1 MLQPM
6 QSMELRP
13 RTVGEILDVAFKLY
27 TSHVRKLLII
37 AAVVFIP
44 IGIIQL
50 FITSGTTLDPINLL
64 DPDAL
69 AGGEL
74 PAGFASFL
82 GGTLALSLISLIG
95 TLFVQGASIK
105 LFAGAYQGIEQS
117 WQESVRFGI
126 DKSLLILGTAIM
138 AALGSGIGLVFCI
151 VPGVWLWTSWYVAI
165 PSLLVEGTGPVKALG
180 RSFQLVKQRFWPVL
194 GVGLLA
200 WLISQVVVQLVGL
213 VVGLV
218 TIAPAALDAAE
229 TGILDGNVFGTSVL
243 ATSVA
248 SIVTVPF
255 LAAVAVAV
263 YFDLRVRF
271 EGFDLEM
278 LSRQSENLEIPR
290 GFEPEPGPDDPFG
303 LD

>member
-1 MLQPM
+1 MN
-6 QSMELRP
+6 SMELRP

-27 TSHVRKLLII
+27 TTHVRKLLII

-50 FITSGTTLDPINLL
+50 FVASGSGMSQLDLF
-64 DPDAL
+64 DPEAM
-69 AGGEL
+69 ARGEL
-74 PAGFASFL
+74 PAGFTAFL

-95 TLFVQGASIK
+95 TLFVQGAAIK
-105 LFAGAYQGIEQS
+105 LFAGAYQGIDQS

-126 DKSLLILGTAIM
+126 DKSLLILGTAILS
-138 AALGSGIGLVFCI
+138 ALGSGIGLIFCI

-165 PSLLVEGTGPVKALG
+165 PALLVEGSGPVAALS
-180 RSFQLVKQRFWPVL
+180 RSLQLVKQRFWPVL

-200 WLISQVVVQLVGL
+200 WIISQVVVQLLGL

-218 TIAPAALDAAE
+218 AVVPSAMEAAQTGTINGGVYGA
-229 TGILDGNVFGTSVL
+229 SVL
-243 ATSVA
+243 ATSIA
-248 SIVTVPF
+248 SIITVPF

-278 LSRQSENLEIPR
+278 LSRQSDNLEIPR
-290 GFEPEPGPDDPFG
+290 GPERAPGPDDPFG

>member
-1 MLQPM
+1 M

-13 RTVGEILDVAFKLY
+13 RTVGEILDIAFKLY
-27 TSHVRKLLII
+27 TGNIRKLLII
-37 AAVVFIP
+37 AATVFIP

-50 FITSGTTLDPINLL
+50 VITSGATFDPADFLDPENLTTGEIT
-64 DPDAL
+64 
-69 AGGEL
+69 AGL
-74 PAGFASFL
+74 SGFI

-105 LFAGAYQGIEQS
+105 LFAGAYQGIEQT

-126 DKSLLILGTAIM
+126 DKSLLILGTAILS
-138 AALGSGIGLVFCI
+138 ALGAGIGLVFCI
-151 VPGVWLWTSWYVAI
+151 LPGVWLWTSWYVAV
-165 PSLLVEGTGPVKALG
+165 PSLLVEGVGPIRALG
-180 RSFQLVKQRFWPVL
+180 RSFELVKQRFWPVL
-194 GVGLLA
+194 GVGVLA
-200 WLISQVVVQLVGL
+200 WLISQVVVQLLGL
-213 VVGLV
+213 VVSLV

-229 TGILDGNVFGTSVL
+229 TGILDQNVFGVSVL
-243 ATSVA
+243 AGTVA
-248 SIVTVPF
+248 SIATVPF

-278 LSRQSENLEIPR
+278 LQRQSDNLEIR
-290 GFEPEPGPDDPFG
+290 RDETRPDDPFG

>member
-1 MLQPM
+1 M

-50 FITSGTTLDPINLL
+50 IVTSGSGMGQIDLL

-69 AGGEL
+69 AEGRL
-74 PAGFASFL
+74 PAGFAGFI
-82 GGTLALSLISLIG
+82 GGSLALSLISFIG
-95 TLFVQGASIK
+95 TLFVQGAAIK
-105 LFAGAYQGIEQS
+105 LFAGAFQGIEQT

-126 DKSLLILGTAIM
+126 DKSLLILGTALLS
-138 AALGSGIGLVFCI
+138 ALGSGLGLVFCI
-151 VPGVWLWTSWYVAI
+151 VPGVWLWTSWYVAV
-165 PSLLVEGTGPVKALG
+165 PTLLVEGTRPVAALK
-180 RSFQLVKQRFWPVL
+180 RSFQLVKQRFWPIL

-200 WLISQVVVQLVGL
+200 WLISQVVVQLLGL

-218 TIAPAALDAAE
+218 AVVPSAMEAAE
-229 TGILDGNVFGTSVL
+229 TGTIDGGVFGVSVL
-243 ATSVA
+243 AGSVA

-255 LAAVAVAV
+255 LAAVAVAA

-278 LSRQSENLEIPR
+278 LGRQSDNLDIPPAP
-290 GFEPEPGPDDPFG
+290 GPERGPDDPFG

>member
-1 MLQPM
+1 MH
-6 QSMELRP
+6 SMELRP

-37 AAVVFIP
+37 AAVVFVP

-50 FITSGTTLDPINLL
+50 FVASGSGFTSMDFL

-69 AGGEL
+69 AAGEL
-74 PAGFASFL
+74 PRGFTAFI

-105 LFAGAYQGIEQS
+105 LFAGAFQGIEQS

-126 DKSLLILGTAIM
+126 DKSLLILGTALLS
-138 AALGSGIGLVFCI
+138 ALGSGIGLIFCL
-151 VPGVWLWTSWYVAI
+151 VPGIWLWTSWYVAI
-165 PSLLVEGTGPVKALG
+165 PSLLVEGTRPVAALT
-180 RSFQLVKQRFWPVL
+180 RSFRLVKQRFWPVL
-194 GVGLLA
+194 GVGVLA
-200 WLISQVVVQLVGL
+200 WLISQVVVQLLGL

-218 TIAPAALDAAE
+218 AVVPSAMQAAE
-229 TGILDGNVFGTSVL
+229 TGVLDGGAYGASIL
-243 ATSVA
+243 ASSVA

-271 EGFDLEM
+271 EGFDIEM
-278 LSRQSENLEIPR
+278 LGRQSDNLDIPQAPR
-290 GFEPEPGPDDPFG
+290 QDPGPDDPFG

>member
-1 MLQPM
+1 MH
-6 QSMELRP
+6 SMELRP

-27 TSHVRKLLII
+27 TSHIRKLLII

-50 FITSGTTLDPINLL
+50 FVSAGSGLDSIDLF

-69 AGGEL
+69 ATGEL
-74 PAGFASFL
+74 PAGFTAFI
-82 GGTLALSLISLIG
+82 GGTLMLSLISLIG

-105 LFAGAYQGIEQS
+105 LFAGAYQGIEQT

-126 DKSLLILGTAIM
+126 DKSLLILGTALVSAI
-138 AALGSGIGLVFCI
+138 GSGIGLIFCL
-151 VPGVWLWTSWYVAI
+151 VPGIWLWTSWYVAI
-165 PSLLVEGTGPVKALG
+165 PALLVEGTRPLAALS

-194 GVGLLA
+194 GVGVLA
-200 WLISQVVVQLVGL
+200 WIISQVVVQLLGL

-218 TIAPAALDAAE
+218 AVVPAAMDAAE
-229 TGILDGNVFGTSVL
+229 TGTLDGGVFSASVL
-243 ATSVA
+243 AGSVA

-278 LSRQSENLEIPR
+278 LSRQSDNLEIPR
-290 GFEPEPGPDDPFG
+290 RPEGGSGPDDPFG

>member
-1 MLQPM
+1 M

-13 RTVGEILDVAFKLY
+13 RTVGEILDMAFKLY
-27 TSHVRKLLII
+27 TSNIRKLLII

-50 FITSGTTLDPINLL
+50 FITSGSGISQLDLF
-64 DPDAL
+64 DPEAIA
-69 AGGEL
+69 AGRL
-74 PAGFASFL
+74 PAGFGAFV
-82 GGTLALSLISLIG
+82 GGTLVLSLISLVG
-95 TLFVQGASIK
+95 TLFVQGAAIK
-105 LFAGAYQGIEQS
+105 LFAGAYQGIDQS

-126 DKSLLILGTAIM
+126 DKSLLILGTAILS
-138 AALGSGIGLVFCI
+138 ALGSGIGLLLCI

-165 PSLLVEGTGPVKALG
+165 PALLVERTGPVAALT

-194 GVGLLA
+194 GVGVLA
-200 WLISQVVVQLVGL
+200 FVIAQVVVQLLGL

-218 TIAPAALDAAE
+218 AVVPSAMRMAE
-229 TGILDGNVFGTSVL
+229 TGVIDTGTFGASVL
-243 ATSVA
+243 AGSVS

-278 LSRQSENLEIPR
+278 LSRQSDNLEIPR
-290 GFEPEPGPDDPFG
+290 RDDRGSTDDPFG

>member
-1 MLQPM
+1 MH
-6 QSMELRP
+6 SMELRP

-27 TSHVRKLLII
+27 TSHIRKLLII

-50 FITSGTTLDPINLL
+50 FVASGSGFTSVDFL

-69 AGGEL
+69 AAGEL
-74 PAGFASFL
+74 PSGFTAFI
-82 GGTLALSLISLIG
+82 GGTLILSLISLIG

-105 LFAGAYQGIEQS
+105 LFAGAFQGIEQS

-126 DKSLLILGTAIM
+126 DKSLLILGTALLS
-138 AALGSGIGLVFCI
+138 ALGSGIGLIFCL
-151 VPGVWLWTSWYVAI
+151 VPGIWLWTSWYVAI
-165 PSLLVEGTGPVKALG
+165 PSLLVEGTRPVAALT
-180 RSFQLVKQRFWPVL
+180 RSFRLVKQRFWPVL
-194 GVGLLA
+194 GVGVLA
-200 WLISQVVVQLVGL
+200 WLISQVVVQLLGL

-218 TIAPAALDAAE
+218 AVVPSALQAAE
-229 TGILDGNVFGTSVL
+229 TGVLDGGAFGASIL
-243 ATSVA
+243 AGSVA

-271 EGFDLEM
+271 EGFDIEM
-278 LSRQSENLEIPR
+278 LGRQSDNLDIPQT
-290 GFEPEPGPDDPFG
+290 PPQDPGTDDPFG
-303 LD
+303 LN

>member
-1 MLQPM
+1 MH
-6 QSMELRP
+6 SMELRP

-27 TSHVRKLLII
+27 TSNIRKLLII

-50 FITSGTTLDPINLL
+50 FVASGSGINTVDLFDPE
-64 DPDAL
+64 AM
-69 AGGEL
+69 AQGEL
-74 PAGFASFL
+74 PAGFTGFI

-105 LFAGAYQGIEQS
+105 LFAGAFQGIDQT

-126 DKSLLILGTAIM
+126 DKSLLILGTALLS
-138 AALGSGIGLVFCI
+138 ALGSGIGLIFCLI
-151 VPGVWLWTSWYVAI
+151 PGIWLWTSWYVAI
-165 PSLLVEGTGPVKALG
+165 PSLLVEGTRPIAALT

-194 GVGLLA
+194 GVGVLA
-200 WLISQVVVQLVGL
+200 WLISQVVVQLLGL
-213 VVGLV
+213 VVSLV
-218 TIAPAALDAAE
+218 AVVPSIMEAAE
-229 TGILDGNVFGTSVL
+229 TGTLDGGVYGASVL
-243 ATSVA
+243 ASSVA

-271 EGFDLEM
+271 EGFDIEM
-278 LSRQSENLEIPR
+278 LSRQSGNLEIP
-290 GFEPEPGPDDPFG
+290 PGTSSDQSPDDPFG
-303 LD
+303 LN

>member
-1 MLQPM
+1 M

-27 TSHVRKLLII
+27 TTNIRKLLII

-50 FITSGTTLDPINLL
+50 FVTTGSGIGQIDLFDPE
-64 DPDAL
+64 AL
-69 AGGEL
+69 A
-74 PAGFASFL
+74 AGRIPDGMGAFL
-82 GGTLALSLISLIG
+82 GGSLALSLISLIG
-95 TLFVQGASIK
+95 TLFVQGAAIK
-105 LFAGAYQGIEQS
+105 LFAGAYQGVDQS

-126 DKSLLILGTAIM
+126 DKSLVILGTALMSAI
-138 AALGSGIGLVFCI
+138 GSGIGLLFCI

-165 PSLLVEGTGPVKALG
+165 PALLVEGTRPVKALG
-180 RSFQLVKQRFWPVL
+180 RSLQLVKQRFWPVL

-200 WLISQVVVQLVGL
+200 WIISQVVVQLIGL
-213 VVGLV
+213 VVGL
-218 TIAPAALDAAE
+218 IAVVPAAMEAAE
-229 TGILDGNVFGTSVL
+229 TGVLNGGVFSASVL
-243 ATSVA
+243 AGSVA

-278 LSRQSENLEIPR
+278 LSRQSDNLDIPR
-290 GFEPEPGPDDPFG
+290 DPEPRPDDPFG

>member
-1 MLQPM
+1 M

-27 TSHVRKLLII
+27 TSNIRKLLII

-50 FITSGTTLDPINLL
+50 FITAGSGVSQFDLFDPEAI
-64 DPDAL
+64 AE
-69 AGGEL
+69 GRL
-74 PAGFASFL
+74 PAGFGAL
-82 GGTLALSLISLIG
+82 IGGTLVLSLISLIG
-95 TLFVQGASIK
+95 TLFVQGAAIK
-105 LFAGAYQGIEQS
+105 LFAGAYQGIDQT

-126 DKSLLILGTAIM
+126 DKSLLILGTAILS
-138 AALGSGIGLVFCI
+138 ALGSGIGLLLCI

-165 PSLLVEGTGPVKALG
+165 PALLVERIGPVEALT
-180 RSFQLVKQRFWPVL
+180 RSFRLVKQRFWPVL
-194 GVGLLA
+194 GVGILA
-200 WLISQVVVQLVGL
+200 FVIAQVVVQLLGL
-213 VVGLV
+213 VVGL
-218 TIAPAALDAAE
+218 IAVVPAAMQMAE
-229 TGILDGNVFGTSVL
+229 TGVIDTSTFGASVL
-243 ATSVA
+243 AGSVA

-278 LSRQSENLEIPR
+278 LSQQSDNLEISR
-290 GFEPEPGPDDPFG
+290 HPEPGSASDDPFG

>member
-1 MLQPM
+1 
-6 QSMELRP
+6 MELRP

-27 TSHVRKLLII
+27 TTHVRKLLII

-50 FITSGTTLDPINLL
+50 FVASGSGMGQLDFLDPETF
-64 DPDAL
+64 AS
-69 AGGEL
+69 GEL
-74 PAGFASFL
+74 PAGFTAFL

-95 TLFVQGASIK
+95 TLFVQGAAIK
-105 LFAGAYQGIEQS
+105 LFAGAYQGIDQS

-126 DKSLLILGTAIM
+126 DKSLLILGTAVLS
-138 AALGSGIGLVFCI
+138 ALGSGIGLIFCI

-165 PSLLVEGTGPVKALG
+165 PALLVEGTGPVAALG

-200 WLISQVVVQLVGL
+200 WIISQVVVQLLGL

-218 TIAPAALDAAE
+218 AVVPSAMEAAQTGTIGGGFYGA
-229 TGILDGNVFGTSVL
+229 SVL
-243 ATSVA
+243 ASSVA

-271 EGFDLEM
+271 EAFDLEM
-278 LSRQSENLEIPR
+278 LRRQSDNLEIPR
-290 GFEPEPGPDDPFG
+290 GPGQGPDPDDPFG

>member
-1 MLQPM
+1 MQP
-6 QSMELRP
+6 MELRP

-27 TSHVRKLLII
+27 TSNIRKLLII

-50 FITSGTTLDPINLL
+50 FVAAGSGI
-64 DPDAL
+64 DAIDL
-69 AGGEL
+69 FDTEAMARGEL
-74 PAGFASFL
+74 PSGFAGFI

-105 LFAGAYQGIEQS
+105 LFAGAFQGIDQT

-126 DKSLLILGTAIM
+126 DKSLLILGTALLS
-138 AALGSGIGLVFCI
+138 ALGSGIGLIFCL
-151 VPGVWLWTSWYVAI
+151 VPGIWLWASWYVAI
-165 PSLLVEGTGPVKALG
+165 PALLVEGTRPIAALT

-194 GVGLLA
+194 GVGVLA
-200 WLISQVVVQLVGL
+200 WLISQVVVQLLGL
-213 VVGLV
+213 VVSLV
-218 TIAPAALDAAE
+218 AVVPGVMRAAE
-229 TGILDGNVFGTSVL
+229 TGTLDGGVYGASVL
-243 ATSVA
+243 ASSVA

-271 EGFDLEM
+271 EGFDIEM
-278 LSRQSENLEIPR
+278 LSRQSPNLEISPTTPPDR
-290 GFEPEPGPDDPFG
+290 SPDDPFG

>member
-1 MLQPM
+1 MH
-6 QSMELRP
+6 SMELRP

-27 TSHVRKLLII
+27 TSHIRKLLII

-50 FITSGTTLDPINLL
+50 FVSAGSGLDSIDLF

-69 AGGEL
+69 AAGEL
-74 PAGFASFL
+74 PAGFTAFL
-82 GGTLALSLISLIG
+82 GGTLMLSLISLIG

-105 LFAGAYQGIEQS
+105 LFAGAYQGIEQT

-126 DKSLLILGTAIM
+126 DKSLLILGTALVSAI
-138 AALGSGIGLVFCI
+138 GSGIGLIFCL
-151 VPGVWLWTSWYVAI
+151 VPGIWLWTSWYVAI
-165 PSLLVEGTGPVKALG
+165 PALLVEGTRPLAALS

-194 GVGLLA
+194 GVGVLA
-200 WLISQVVVQLVGL
+200 WIISQVVVQLLGL

-218 TIAPAALDAAE
+218 AVVPAAMDAAE
-229 TGILDGNVFGTSVL
+229 TGTLDGGVFSASVL
-243 ATSVA
+243 AGSVA

-278 LSRQSENLEIPR
+278 LSRQSDNLEIPR
-290 GFEPEPGPDDPFG
+290 HPEGGSGPDDPFG